1 MLHFSL
7 LGLKTGKGSEKH
19 GISLAKSDTLAR
31 NEILAY
37 NLTFLFFFLCLN
49 NIFIFMFKNLIK
61 NCAICK
67 LKVKKI

>member
-37 NLTFLFFFLCLN
+37 NLTFLFFSL
-49 NIFIFMFKNLIK
+49 
-61 NCAICK
+61 
-67 LKVKKI
+67 LK

>member
-1 MLHFSL
+1 MYIASRTIFNVQKRKYIIMLHFSL

-37 NLTFLFFFLCLN
+37 NLTFLFFSL
-49 NIFIFMFKNLIK
+49 
-61 NCAICK
+61 
-67 LKVKKI
+67 LK